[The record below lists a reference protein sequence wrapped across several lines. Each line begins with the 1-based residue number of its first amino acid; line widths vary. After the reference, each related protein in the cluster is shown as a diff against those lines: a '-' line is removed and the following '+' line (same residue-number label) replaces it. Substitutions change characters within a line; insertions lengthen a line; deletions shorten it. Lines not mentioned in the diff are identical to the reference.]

1 MPHTPAPWKF
11 SPVDPCTIAI
21 VDDDGS
27 SIFDMT
33 ARLHT
38 TGQSV
43 LADNASL
50 ICAAPAMLEAL
61 QRCAAIL
68 ARYPK
73 HDDAWSQ
80 ARAAIRAA
88 TGE

>member
-1 MPHTPAPWKF
+1 MPHTPGPWKF

-33 ARLHT
+33 VTENT
-38 TGQSV
+38 TGH
-43 LADNASL
+43 NALSNNAGL
-50 ICAAPAMLEAL
+50 VAAAPAMLEAL

>member
-27 SIFDMT
+27 PIFNMT
-33 ARLHT
+33 AGLNT
-38 TGQSV
+38 TGQSA
-43 LADNASL
+43 LADNSRL
-50 ICAAPAMLEAL
+50 VCAAPAMLEAL
-61 QRCAAIL
+61 QAIVCHEQGL
-68 ARYPK
+68 QKFRLEKAL
-73 HDDAWSQ
+73 
-80 ARAAIRAA
+80 AAIRAA